1 MNYLPLCAFELRKK
15 VHSYFFLVKYTGI
28 NGLKIGFYLMRHI
41 REDSSLR

>member
-28 NGLKIGFYLMRHI
+28 NGLKIGLFNEAHKGR
-41 REDSSLR
+41 